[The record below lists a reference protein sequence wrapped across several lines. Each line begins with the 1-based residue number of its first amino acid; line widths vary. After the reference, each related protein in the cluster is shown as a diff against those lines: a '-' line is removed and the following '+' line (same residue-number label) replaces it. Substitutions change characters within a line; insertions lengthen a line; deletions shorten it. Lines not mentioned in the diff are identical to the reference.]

1 MSVLLAFLFP
11 GQGSQYPDMLARVAS
26 DPRAAATFEE
36 AQRVLG
42 YDVRDRDDV
51 AALASTIN
59 VQLGLLVAGVASARV
74 LEAHNVHPDAVAGHS
89 VGGFAAAV
97 VTGAMQFADALLVV
111 GERARTMERL
121 FPSGYGMGVIA
132 GIQERVVREIVRA
145 QERAGDRVYLANVN
159 APTQCVIAGERDAIT
174 RALEAGTA
182 AGARRADRLDVA
194 VPSHCPLL
202 APVRARL
209 EEVLADVRLRDPE
222 KLYVGSVGPR
232 VIRDAGALR
241 DDLAAGVAH
250 EVRWHDASTMLVEMG
265 ATMLIETIPGHVLT
279 DLAQQAFPH
288 VRAIAFDDAGAQ
300 AVAARVARA

>member
-1 MSVLLAFLFP
+1 MGIAFLFP

-26 DPRAAATFEE
+26 DARAAETFDE
-36 AQRVLG
+36 ARGVLG

-51 AALASTIN
+51 TALASTVN
-59 VQLGLLVAGVASARV
+59 VQLALLVGGVASARV
-74 LEAHNVHPDAVAGHS
+74 LAAYGVRPDVVAGHS

-97 VTGAMQFADALLVV
+97 TAGAMQFADALRVV

-132 GIQERVVREIVRA
+132 GLTERVVREIVSA
-145 QERAGDRVYLANVN
+145 QEREGAQVYVANVN
-159 APTQCVIAGERDAIT
+159 APTQCVIAGAAQAVGCALDA
-174 RALEAGTA
+174 GNA

-202 APVRARL
+202 APVQARL
-209 EEVLADVRLRDPE
+209 AEVLADVVLADPSIT
-222 KLYVGSVGPR
+222 YVGSVGPR
-232 VIRDAGALR
+232 VIRDARALR

-265 ATMLIETIPGHVLT
+265 ARVLVETIPGHVLT
-279 DLAQQAFPH
+279 DLAQQAFSN
-288 VRAIAFDDAGAQ
+288 VRAIAFDDAGAR